1 MAQASAGSQFLAPL
15 TGASTSTD
23 GLVVPRDF
31 SARRGSG
38 LHLGLSLGGGGI
50 FFVAWQVTYLH
61 EMAKRGIDLGGAQRI
76 VGTSAGSMTAA
87 VLQAD
92 AIGRFD
98 KQLSVMAKIPAL
110 VSKLAPASEFSPSQ
124 QRALDLF
131 GGAADAS
138 PETLRSIGGAALAA
152 AAPAPSVMERNAGL
166 VILSRKWK
174 SPALH
179 ITCIDTYTG
188 ERCVIT
194 RDAQIPI
201 ARAVAASSA
210 IPGVFSPQPI
220 GDRRCMDGGVSG
232 SGTHLDLL
240 AGADRVVVL
249 SLIDGSPTDVGA
261 MTQSAGAFHAELGEL
276 RASGSELF
284 LRSPES
290 MEIAR
295 LMDPK
300 AVPEAIVMAR
310 RQAAADADALREFIA

>member
-1 MAQASAGSQFLAPL
+1 MSSAPSPFLAPL
-15 TGASTSTD
+15 SGVSTSAD
-23 GLVVPRDF
+23 GLVIPRSF
-31 SARRGSG
+31 GARYGDG
-38 LHLGLSLGGGGI
+38 LHLGLSLGGGGL

-61 EMAKRGIDLGGAQRI
+61 EMAKRGVVLGGAQRI

-87 VLQAD
+87 VLQND

-98 KQLSVMAKIPAL
+98 KQLAVMARIPAL
-110 VSKLAPASEFSPSQ
+110 VSRLAPASDFTTSQ

-131 GGAADAS
+131 SAATDS
-138 PETLRSIGGAALAA
+138 SVDTLRAIGGAALAA

-166 VILSRKWK
+166 VILSRRWQ

-220 GDRRCMDGGVSG
+220 KDRRCMDGGVSG

-240 AGADRVVVL
+240 AGAERVVVL
-249 SLIDGSPTDVGA
+249 SLTDGSVTDVGT
-261 MTQSAGAFHAELGEL
+261 MTQAPGGFAAELADL
-276 RASGSELF
+276 RDTGTEVF

-290 MEIAR
+290 MDIER
-295 LMDPK
+295 LMDPT
-300 AVPEAIVMAR
+300 AVPEAIAMAR
-310 RQAAADADALREFIA
+310 RQAAADVDALRAFIA